1 MDRSC
6 KTYIEQINKQIKELV
21 GIYRE
26 AVKHLDI
33 SESEFWVWYTLVA
46 MEGDY
51 TQQDICAMWS
61 LPKQTVN
68 TVIAH
73 MRLRR
78 LATLEAIPRTRNR
91 KIIRLTAEGR
101 KIGEELVRAISQAEQ
116 RAFARIDPQEL
127 KMVTRAFGKYIDIIR
142 EEMNVGK
149 DYTEGETVCG

>member
-1 MDRSC
+1 M
-6 KTYIEQINKQIKELV
+6 KIEHREHLARVNKQIKEMIGV
-21 GIYRE
+21 YRD

-46 MEGDY
+46 MDGDH

-68 TVIAH
+68 TAIAH

-78 LATLEAIPRTRNR
+78 YATLEAMPRTRNR

-101 KIGEELVRAISQAEQ
+101 RFGEKWLRYPGFLGNILTLSGRKCCAKGRLQ
-116 RAFARIDPQEL
+116 FC
-127 KMVTRAFGKYIDIIR
+127 
-142 EEMNVGK
+142 
-149 DYTEGETVCG
+149 ETDRFL

>member
-1 MDRSC
+1 M
-6 KTYIEQINKQIKELV
+6 KIEHREHLARVNKQIKEMIGV
-21 GIYRE
+21 YRD

-46 MEGDY
+46 MEGDH

-68 TVIAH
+68 TAIAH

-78 LATLEAIPRTRNR
+78 YATLEAVPRTRNR

-101 KIGEELVRAISQAEQ
+101 RFGEKVVEPIVRAEE
-116 RAFARIDPQEL
+116 RALCRVEPEEMATVSRI
-127 KMVTRAFGKYIDIIR
+127 FGKYINIIR
-142 EEMNVGK
+142 EEMLCEREV
-149 DYTEGETVCG
+149 TVL